1 MKENEPVEITFG
13 TLICKGYP
21 IQEMSPSVQ
30 EFLSYE
36 SMIRE
41 RIQASLKGY
50 SEKELAEYLYFEL
63 LKNGLC
69 P

>member
-1 MKENEPVEITFG
+1 MPELLNGED
-13 TLICKGYP
+13 L
-21 IQEMSPSVQ
+21 
-30 EFLSYE
+30 LSYE

>member
-1 MKENEPVEITFG
+1 LAVTAYWNEIDSFVPELLNG
-13 TLICKGYP
+13 EDL
-21 IQEMSPSVQ
+21 
-30 EFLSYE
+30 LSYE